1 MRKEDHI
8 RRIMSLYKEIEEN
21 TSGQDVR
28 INRITEK
35 PAYNWEELVE
45 FAADQGIDNMELQ
58 DLVRMADL
66 AKDIL
71 KSRTY

>member
-8 RRIMSLYKEIEEN
+8 RRIMNLYKEVEDQ
-21 TSGQDVR
+21 SGGADVR
-28 INRITEK
+28 IDRITDK
-35 PAYNWEELVE
+35 PNYNWDELVE
-45 FAADQGIDNMELQ
+45 FAADQGIDNLELQ